1 MRRPRLLLR
10 LNFLAVLS
18 LAAVGALA
26 IAAVSRPQIQ
36 TPVQFPDTAAAKQ
49 FAAWLAAFNSGD
61 RDTILRFFE
70 KNMPERVS
78 HIDDTLDFRKQTGGF
93 DFKQTVD
100 STATRFTGLVQEKA
114 SGRMARFEIEV
125 EATEP
130 HRILTLDLELVNQEA
145 GPPPV
150 RVRESEAISALKA
163 EIEKE
168 TAADTFSGALLV
180 AKNGRPIFSEAYGL
194 ADRARKIPNTLDTKF
209 RLGSMNKM
217 FTATAVLQ
225 LVEAGKIQLD
235 APLGKY
241 VPDYP
246 NKEVASKVTIH
257 QLLTHT
263 GGTGDFF
270 GPEFE
275 AHRLELH
282 TLQDYV
288 TLLGNRAPR
297 FEPGSKFE
305 YSNFGFIVLGVVI
318 ERVSGQS
325 YYDYVEE
332 HVFKPAGMTATNS
345 LPEDQAVPNR
355 SVGYMKPEGGGNWTP
370 NTDTLPYR
378 GTSAGGGYSTVGD
391 LLRFAVALTGHK
403 LLNEHFTEL
412 LTTGKVATGPVA
424 KYAYGFEDRT
434 VDGVRSYGH
443 GGGAPGMN
451 GDLRFYP
458 QSGYVIAVL
467 ANLDPPAATR
477 ISQFIGNRLPANR

>member
-1 MRRPRLLLR
+1 MRTRKL
-10 LNFLAVLS
+10 VS
-18 LAAVGALA
+18 ALA
-26 IAAVSRPQIQ
+26 LVVAVAVASVARPQTQ
-36 TPVQFPDTAAAKQ
+36 SPAQFPDTPAAKQ

-61 RDTILRFFE
+61 RETILHFFE
-70 KNMPERVS
+70 KSMPERVA
-78 HIDDTLDFRKQTGGF
+78 HIDDTLGFRKQTGGF
-93 DFKQTVD
+93 DFVKAQD
-100 STATRFTGLVQEKA
+100 STATRLTGLVQEKA

-125 EATEP
+125 DAAEP
-130 HRILTLDLELVNQEA
+130 HRILNLNLELVSQEA

-150 RVRESEAISALKA
+150 RVSESEAISALKA
-163 EIEKE
+163 ELEKQ
-168 TAADTFSGALLV
+168 TAGDTFSGAVLV
-180 AKNGRPIFSEAYGL
+180 AKNGKTIFSNAYRL
-194 ADRARKIPNTLDTKF
+194 ADRANKIPNTLDTLF

-217 FTATAVLQ
+217 FTAVATLQ
-225 LVEAGKIQLD
+225 LVQAGKIQLD

-241 VPDYP
+241 ITDYP

-270 GPEFE
+270 GPEFD
-275 AHRLELH
+275 AHRLELR

-288 TLLGNRAPR
+288 NLLGKRGPG

-305 YSNFGFIVLGVVI
+305 YSNFGFILLGVVI

-325 YYDYVEE
+325 YYEYVQE

-355 SVGYMKPEGGGNWTP
+355 SVGYMKPEGGGGWTP

-391 LLRFAVALTGHK
+391 LLRFAVGLTGHK

-412 LTTGKVATGPVA
+412 LTTGKVAVGPVA
-424 KYAYGFEDRT
+424 KYAYGFDDRT
-434 VDGVRSYGH
+434 VDGVRSFGH

-451 GDLRFYP
+451 GELRIYP

-477 ISQFIGNRLPANR
+477 ISQFIGNRLPANP